1 MNIKTLNAQLP
12 KIVCYDPLADFL
24 GSFDGGVVEY
34 DFEYIARLTGHAC
47 PTVLTAYLSAA
58 AVKERLYGQDKLVR
72 GGVKIYMRDAKDS
85 GTTGVIASVYT
96 AIFGA
101 SDEGGFKGIGNMF
114 KRANNVNFDA
124 KIDGFASFCR
134 VDTNDSVI
142 IDFDFM
148 PVQKIATPDIFKVL
162 EEFKKGSDIAYFQ
175 NAWSEKLH
183 KIADIFEAQNVI
195 KTKSTNK
202 I

>member
-34 DFEYIARLTGHAC
+34 DFEYIAKLTGHAC
-47 PTVLTAYLSAA
+47 PTVLTAYLSAV
-58 AVKERLYGQDKLVR
+58 AVKERLYGEDKLVR

-85 GTTGVIASVYT
+85 GTTGVVASVYT

-114 KRANNVNFDA
+114 KRANNINFGA

-134 VDTNDSVI
+134 VDRGDSVI

-148 PVQKIATPDIFKVL
+148 PVQKMATPDIFEAL
-162 EEFKKGSDIAYFQ
+162 ESFKNGSEIAYFQ

-183 KIADIFEAQNVI
+183 KIADIFETQNVI
-195 KTKSTNK
+195 KIKSTNK
-202 I
+202 M